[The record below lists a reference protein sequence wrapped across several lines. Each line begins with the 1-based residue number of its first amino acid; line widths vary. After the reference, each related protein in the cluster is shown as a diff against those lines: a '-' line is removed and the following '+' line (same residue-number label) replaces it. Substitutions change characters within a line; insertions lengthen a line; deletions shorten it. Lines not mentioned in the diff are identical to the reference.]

1 MSAGRVGW
9 RPAPQPRDTLPGVA
23 PLQPPRRPPA
33 YALFT
38 ATLLACLLAA
48 CAERTSPPAEGRAP
62 VQGGARLSQ
71 DPSCVSSLR
80 FDKVHTARSS
90 ARLPGAAWRVNGEL
104 PVTVPVTSEGAVYG
118 GTSGVLP
125 DQGCVFAADA
135 RTGLLRWSTG
145 GGISQ
150 GTWPLIVGDRVIA
163 ALQGGELVALD
174 ARTGAAHWIIE
185 TGGLW
190 ETEPL
195 LAGGVLYAAPSSGVV
210 AVDPVAGRPRWQ
222 VRGKVGAM
230 VADRDGVLVSW
241 LGSSGSV
248 TSALDPA
255 TGRERW
261 RARVDR
267 AGTVVVARAAGTV
280 VLRGAPNVLYGVDG
294 STGRRLWELD
304 VPGGDSTPVA
314 VARGRLLLRSDDG
327 NAYAVDARTGRVAW
341 RTAVGFGD
349 DLEPP
354 AVDGATVYL
363 GGSSAITSYLWA
375 LDVDTGRVRWRLDTE
390 APVGTRPQVH
400 GELVLVGDAAT
411 WVYAVDRRSGRLRSR
426 YAAGGVVDQRLA
438 VDRGWVFARVDG
450 KGLAGIPL

>member
-1 MSAGRVGW
+1 MHR
-9 RPAPQPRDTLPGVA
+9 
-23 PLQPPRRPPA
+23 PRRLSA
-33 YALFT
+33 RSLVIA
-38 ATLLACLLAA
+38 AVLACLLAA
-48 CAERTSPPAEGRAP
+48 CAERVEPPYEGRAP
-62 VQGGARLSQ
+62 VRGGASPSQ

-80 FDKVHTARSS
+80 FDQTHTARSS
-90 ARLPGAAWRVNGEL
+90 PRLPGASWRVNGEL
-104 PVTVPVTSEGAVYG
+104 PVTVPVASAGTVYG

-135 RTGLLRWSTG
+135 HSGRLRWSTG
-145 GGISQ
+145 GGISP
-150 GTWPLIVGDRVIA
+150 GTWPLVVGDRVVV
-163 ALQGGELVALD
+163 ALEGGDLVALD
-174 ARTGAAHWIIE
+174 ARTGAARWIIE
-185 TGGLW
+185 TGDSW
-190 ETEPL
+190 EAEPL
-195 LAGGVLYAAPSSGVV
+195 LSGGVLYAAPSSGVL
-210 AVDPVAGRPRWQ
+210 AVDPGTGRSRWQ
-222 VRGKVGAM
+222 MRGPVGAM

-241 LGSSGSV
+241 LASSGSV
-248 TSALDPA
+248 TTSLDGA

-261 RARVDR
+261 RAAVDR
-267 AGTVVVARAAGTV
+267 AGTVVVARAASTV
-280 VLRGAPNVLYGVDG
+280 VLRGVPNVLYGVDA
-294 STGRRLWELD
+294 SNGRRLWELD

-349 DLEPP
+349 DREPP

-375 LDVDTGRVRWRLDTE
+375 LDVDTGRVRWRLDTA
-390 APVGTRPQVH
+390 APVGTRPQAY
-400 GELVLVGDAAT
+400 GELVLAGDAAT

-450 KGLAGIPL
+450 KGFAGIPL